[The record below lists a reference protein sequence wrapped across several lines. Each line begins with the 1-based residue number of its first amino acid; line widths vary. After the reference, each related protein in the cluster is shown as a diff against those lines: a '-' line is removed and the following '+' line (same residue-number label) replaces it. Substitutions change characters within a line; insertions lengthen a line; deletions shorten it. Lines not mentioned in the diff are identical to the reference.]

1 MECNIVLKIHIQDK
15 YAYLTTK
22 FILLFI
28 LMVFK
33 TILKN
38 QCVKIGLNY
47 SGMNSK
53 IETNA
58 NFNII

>member
-1 MECNIVLKIHIQDK
+1 
-15 YAYLTTK
+15 
-22 FILLFI
+22 
-28 LMVFK
+28 MVFK